1 MYVSLHN
8 HTAMG
13 SNTRGFLDSINRVED
28 LIDYTFEL
36 GHKGVAITD
45 HDCITAHMDA
55 VDYINSKRKE
65 AEESGDEDL
74 IKRWNEY
81 RLILGNEIYLC
92 SRKQIEEDK
101 EYKFWHFILLSK
113 DIIGHKQIRELS
125 TRAWTQNAFTW
136 VNIRTPTFYDDL
148 FEIVE
153 NDRGHLMSSTSCLGG
168 FGPKLILDAY
178 NENPNNPDYSLVKK
192 WLNRML
198 KCFGEGNFFLEL
210 QPSIQEDQ
218 RIVNLAY
225 LQLSKELNIPYI
237 ITVDAHY
244 LKKEDR
250 PIHEAFLKS
259 NEDSGKDREVG
270 DFYATT
276 YIMSEEEIHEHMD
289 EYMGYEVV
297 QLGLDNT
304 ILAQKQVQEYN
315 FDKPLDIPY
324 EPDNIEEP
332 DEKLYNKYA
341 PYMEHLSYFYNSS
354 HPSDRHLV
362 REIVN
367 KIEEKPEELANQ
379 KTYDAINTCLNVIK
393 NTSEKMGTQW
403 SAYLIQTRAFVD
415 AIWACDSICGPSRG
429 CFVPGTKILMADGT
443 QKNIEDVKIG
453 DKVISHLG
461 YIREVKNTFSYDIEE
476 EIYTIKG
483 RGGEPVQCTNNH
495 KFYMKECKK
504 CENPSRKQSWCT
516 ERCKSYNKKCSF
528 QKTQEIKWIEAQNI
542 EIGDMLSYPKVKL
555 SKQEQKI
562 IDLSKY
568 EEHGFFDDNLIW
580 TCRCNHNYQPLDK
593 HPRFI
598 PIDKEF
604 AYMAGVYLGDG
615 WVRSG
620 NRQEIGFVFNINSP
634 KEMESKERIK
644 TYWENM
650 GYNIKEDISSNNSMI
665 VLRLNKTYLH
675 SFFKENFG
683 NDAYDKKVPS
693 FLLVDNPEII
703 GSLLEGLM
711 NSDGSY
717 DSKKVKRFCYDS
729 VNYNLISQIRMLFG
743 YMGLYGGIIE
753 RIPEDTREA
762 FLNSKKS
769 YKITYSGKQ
778 IFERAY
784 NFLPWSHVI
793 KKGKFATNY
802 YVEDDNNFFFR
813 TEFIEKSWY
822 KGKVY
827 DLNIDIDNSFVAN
840 NYCVHNSGA
849 GFILLYI
856 LGITQINPL
865 KEETPLYYWRF
876 LHEYRASPLDVDLDC
891 DGNKREE
898 IVDYLK
904 AKYGG
909 YRRVFNVQ
917 TLLTVK
923 SKNAIQIACRGLGI
937 PSEEAQF
944 LSSFIG
950 QERGI
955 QHSLGQT
962 FYGDEKDNIPPN
974 TEFANLMTNK
984 YPEVW
989 EVAQRIEGLVVGV
1002 GQHAGGVVLSSTDVV
1017 DSSALMRS
1025 SSGTIIS
1032 QNDLHKIERESLIKW
1047 DLLGVDYCG
1056 KIKICL
1062 ELLAK
1067 YGYIEW
1073 QESLKATY
1081 EKYIDVYHIE
1091 RDNPEI
1097 WDMIDHHKIISLF
1110 QMEKQTGIQAIS
1122 IAEPRSLIDLSALN
1136 SVMRLMAPEPG
1147 AESPLERYGRFRK
1160 DITLWYKEMEDYG
1173 LTEHEQQVVRKY
1185 AEKTYG
1191 LLPNQENFM
1200 LIVQDPEVGGFDLL
1214 WADRLRKSIA

>member
-28 LIDYTFEL
+28 LIDYTFEF
-36 GHKGVAITD
+36 GHKGIAITD

-65 AEESGDEDL
+65 AKESENAEL
-74 IKRWNEY
+74 EQRWNDY

-113 DIIGHKQIRELS
+113 DAIGHKQIRELS

-153 NDRGHLMSSTSCLGG
+153 SDRGHLMASTACLGG
-168 FGPKLILDAY
+168 FAPKLILDAY
-178 NENPNNPDYSLVKK
+178 NENPNSPDYSLAKK

-225 LQLSKELNIPYI
+225 LQLSKELNVPYI

-289 EYMGYEVV
+289 EYMGYEAV

-332 DEKLYNKYA
+332 NEKLYNKYS

-367 KIEEKPEELANQ
+367 KIEENPEELANQ

-429 CFVPGTKILMADGT
+429 
-443 QKNIEDVKIG
+443 
-453 DKVISHLG
+453 
-461 YIREVKNTFSYDIEE
+461 
-476 EIYTIKG
+476 
-483 RGGEPVQCTNNH
+483 
-495 KFYMKECKK
+495 
-504 CENPSRKQSWCT
+504 
-516 ERCKSYNKKCSF
+516 
-528 QKTQEIKWIEAQNI
+528 
-542 EIGDMLSYPKVKL
+542 
-555 SKQEQKI
+555 
-562 IDLSKY
+562 
-568 EEHGFFDDNLIW
+568 
-580 TCRCNHNYQPLDK
+580 
-593 HPRFI
+593 
-598 PIDKEF
+598 
-604 AYMAGVYLGDG
+604 
-615 WVRSG
+615 
-620 NRQEIGFVFNINSP
+620 
-634 KEMESKERIK
+634 
-644 TYWENM
+644 
-650 GYNIKEDISSNNSMI
+650 
-665 VLRLNKTYLH
+665 
-675 SFFKENFG
+675 
-683 NDAYDKKVPS
+683 
-693 FLLVDNPEII
+693 
-703 GSLLEGLM
+703 
-711 NSDGSY
+711 
-717 DSKKVKRFCYDS
+717 
-729 VNYNLISQIRMLFG
+729 
-743 YMGLYGGIIE
+743 
-753 RIPEDTREA
+753 
-762 FLNSKKS
+762 
-769 YKITYSGKQ
+769 
-778 IFERAY
+778 
-784 NFLPWSHVI
+784 
-793 KKGKFATNY
+793 
-802 YVEDDNNFFFR
+802 
-813 TEFIEKSWY
+813 
-822 KGKVY
+822 
-827 DLNIDIDNSFVAN
+827 
-840 NYCVHNSGA
+840 SGA

-898 IVDYLK
+898 IVDFLK

-955 QHSLGQT
+955 QHSLSQT

-1081 EKYIDVYHIE
+1081 EKYIDVYRIE

-1173 LTEHEQQVVRKY
+1173 LTEHEQEVVKKY

-1200 LIVQDPEVGGFDLL
+1200 LAVQDPEIGGFDLL
-1214 WADRLRKSIA
+1214 WADRLRKSIAKKNPKDYAKLQEEFYENIEKKHLSYKLCDYVWHTLISMNRGYGS